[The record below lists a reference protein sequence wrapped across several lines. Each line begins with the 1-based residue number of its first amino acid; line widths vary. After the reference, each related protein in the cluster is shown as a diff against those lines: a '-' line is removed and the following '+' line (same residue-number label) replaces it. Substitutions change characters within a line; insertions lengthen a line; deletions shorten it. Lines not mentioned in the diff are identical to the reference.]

1 MMSPATVNK
10 NRSMCV
16 KREWRPTHQ
25 CHHHT
30 VKKSRWQPTM
40 PETHCANLCG
50 DFIRVRISVYGFIS
64 CCCRNC
70 ECNSISSHNKMGVKS
85 RSIPYEKKKKKKW
98 HQARNIKIVRIV
110 SRISLVS
117 ELCCRSPFIAYF
129 MWTLA
134 FRLNCIFIFV
144 QLMAERNDNNHQLN
158 YLS

>member
-85 RSIPYEKKKKKKW
+85 RSIPYEKKKKKKMTSSKEY
-98 HQARNIKIVRIV
+98 QNRPNRFTYFACQRTM
-110 SRISLVS
+110 L
-117 ELCCRSPFIAYF
+117 PFTIH
-129 MWTLA
+129 
-134 FRLNCIFIFV
+134 CIFHVDIGISA
-144 QLMAERNDNNHQLN
+144 QLHFHFRSVNGGA
-158 YLS
+158 